1 MQVRIDPKPTKVM
14 MRFPKNIIHALLARI
29 DGLKDFPNVKMDIK
43 KLGQNEYRARFGSY
57 RIIFTVVKEKDIIV
71 VSEINT
77 RGKISYAKG

>member
-1 MQVRIDPKPTKVM
+1 MEVRIDSKPTKVM
-14 MRFPKNIIHALLARI
+14 MRFPKHIIHTLLARI
-29 DGLKDFPNVKMDIK
+29 DELKDFPNVKMDIK
-43 KLGQNEYRARFGSY
+43 KLTENEHRARFGSY